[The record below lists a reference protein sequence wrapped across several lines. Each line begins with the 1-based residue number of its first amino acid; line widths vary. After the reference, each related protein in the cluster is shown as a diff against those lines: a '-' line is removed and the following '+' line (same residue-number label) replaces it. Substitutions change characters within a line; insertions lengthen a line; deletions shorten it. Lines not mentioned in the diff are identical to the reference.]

1 MSLMTGFAILVG
13 EAVIGFWKKVHAI
26 NFGVYGATMV
36 GKTTPSHQ
44 LRTRGEVPQINQR
57 TVGRAR
63 ATRKN
68 IKIDGN
74 SHTIKSADIGGEAIF
89 WKEWEKDMILRK
101 PKYVIFMIDHRH
113 LDSEVNLD
121 HQVAWKFLVDTIVAN
136 LWSNGKRKKEADYP
150 LAIGIWANKYDVWG
164 EKYPLLEGKTI
175 DKHEIFEPFKYG
187 MRQLNDKGIPCY
199 KYIVSAKSDSEMV
212 YKGILT
218 MIKDY

>member
-36 GKTTPSHQ
+36 GKTTLSHQ
-44 LRTRGEVPQINQR
+44 LRTRGEVPQINKR

-101 PKYVIFMIDHRH
+101 PKYIIFMIDHRH

-121 HQVAWKFLVDTIVAN
+121 HQVAWKFLVDTIITN

-150 LAIGIWANKYDVWG
+150 LAVGIWANKYDVWG

-175 DKHEIFEPFKYG
+175 DKHQIFEPFKYG

>member
-1 MSLMTGFAILVG
+1 
-13 EAVIGFWKKVHAI
+13 
-26 NFGVYGATMV
+26 MV